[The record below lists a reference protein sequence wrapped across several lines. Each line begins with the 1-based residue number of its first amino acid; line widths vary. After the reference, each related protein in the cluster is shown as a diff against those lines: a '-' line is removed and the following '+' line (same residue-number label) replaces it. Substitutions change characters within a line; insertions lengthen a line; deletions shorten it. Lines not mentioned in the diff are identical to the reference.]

1 MNVTLNAGALS
12 KLRPVLSVSATMPIS
27 EVMQMMVKRK
37 STAAC
42 VIRRDKLVGIF
53 TMSDVMKKVL
63 GYKTAS
69 LWKIPRKRKIRDVA
83 VGALMTANPVTI
95 SPATSLG
102 DALAVMKRN
111 KIRHLPVIEEKGRLY
126 GLITLQDIANSMQQQ
141 INPDRSKRRRI
152 PQTAMYLR
160 QTPIYE
166 PVPVRVNK
174 SFR

>member
-1 MNVTLNAGALS
+1 MSVTLNAGSLS

-42 VIRRDKLVGIF
+42 VMRRDKLVGIF

-83 VGALMTANPVTI
+83 VGALMTADPVTI
-95 SPATSLG
+95 NPTTSLN
-102 DALAVMKRN
+102 DALAIMKKN
-111 KIRHLPVIEEKGRLY
+111 KIRHLPVIEEKGFLY
-126 GLITLQDIANSMQQQ
+126 GLITLQDIANSMRREVSPEKAKRKRLPQATMYFEQ
-141 INPDRSKRRRI
+141 NRSY
-152 PQTAMYLR
+152 AL
-160 QTPIYE
+160 
-166 PVPVRVNK
+166 VPVRIKN
-174 SFR
+174 